1 MNSKLLQLPPLRF
14 PESEKAGIEPRTN
27 VPYYEL
33 VSQPALRSKD
43 ESDQNVLFCRKH
55 SPLVARSYVDG
66 PNSY

>member
-33 VSQPALRSKD
+33 VSQRLC
-43 ESDQNVLFCRKH
+43 DQKTKVIKMYYC
-55 SPLVARSYVDG
+55 VASILHWSRAHM
-66 PNSY
+66 